1 MSPRGFVATGF
12 EPVQEAFQSLFDR
25 GWDTGS
31 AFSAYVDGWPVV
43 QLTGGSASPE
53 SIQLVASATKVA
65 EATCIALLV
74 DRGLLSYDDPIAA
87 HWPEFGARGKEGI
100 TVRQLMMHRA
110 GLPVFDRKMGCA
122 ELFDPEAMASFLAG
136 QAQVPELFRPAGEDW
151 RLDSAPQAYHA
162 VSRGLYSGALLRR
175 VDPKGRSLGVF
186 FREEIGEPLGLD
198 FWIGLPESEE
208 PRVART
214 RMDAAAFQLALS
226 GAESDDPRLRFQ
238 PNEREFLRRL
248 FTDPGSL
255 QHRALNC
262 FAIEDVPPA
271 EAGNHR
277 LTRAC
282 ELPSS
287 NGVGSAE
294 ALARLMAML
303 ASGGALKGVRIF
315 QSPRTL
321 PSALQCAEHYETDGV
336 MLEPVMW
343 TQGGFG
349 RFPAPEEPPFSI
361 YGWGGA
367 GGQMARFS
375 PDWGLGCAYVTDTLG
390 ARFAAHDPRGNL
402 LLAMTLLCLS
412 TS

>member
-1 MSPRGFVATGF
+1 MISQGFVAPGF
-12 EPVQEAFQSLFDR
+12 EPVQDAFQSLFDR
-25 GWDTGS
+25 GWDSGS
-31 AFSAYVDGWPVV
+31 SFSAYVDGQPVV

-53 SIQLVASATKVA
+53 GIQLVASTTKMV
-65 EATCIALLV
+65 EAACIALLV

-87 HWPEFGARGKEGI
+87 RWPEFGARGKEGI

-110 GLPVFDRKMGCA
+110 GLPVFDRKMGRA
-122 ELFDPEAMASFLAG
+122 ELFDPEALASFLAG
-136 QAQVPELFRPAGEDW
+136 QEQVPELFRPEGEDW
-151 RLDSAPQAYHA
+151 REGVAPQAYHA

-175 VDPKGRSLGVF
+175 VDPQGRTLGTF
-186 FREEIGEPLGLD
+186 FQEEIGEPLGLD

-208 PRVART
+208 PRVVRT

-226 GAESDDPRLRFQ
+226 GETSDDPRLQFL

-248 FTDPGSL
+248 FTEPNSL
-255 QHRALNC
+255 QSRALNC

-287 NGVGSAE
+287 NGVGNAE

-303 ASGGALKGVRIF
+303 ASDGELNGVRIF
-315 QSPRTL
+315 QSPGTL
-321 PSALQCAEHYETDGV
+321 RGVLLCAERYETDGI
-336 MLEPVMW
+336 MLEPVEW

-349 RFPAPEEPPFSI
+349 RFDSA

-367 GGQMARFS
+367 GGQMARFA
-375 PDWGLGCAYVTDTLG
+375 PDCGLGCAYVTDTLG
-390 ARFAAHDPRGNL
+390 ARFASHDPRGNL
-402 LLAMTLLCLS
+402 LLAATLRCLDRR
-412 TS
+412 